1 MKGSEQLRIRLSPG
15 AAARLQELPPIAR
28 SRVVSMLLGAQA
40 EGVDLPALLGMR
52 SELTRLGT
60 LLNQSL
66 RTSWGSS
73 TDSLAAERI
82 IKMLEGVLY

>member
-1 MKGSEQLRIRLSPG
+1 MKGSTQLRISLSPG
-15 AAARLQELPPIAR
+15 AAARLQKLPPIAR

-52 SELTRLGT
+52 SELTRLGN

-73 TDSLAAERI
+73 TDALAAERV
-82 IKMLEGVLY
+82 IKILEGVLH